1 MKGFV
6 LDWGAVSQVCA
17 AHEDS
22 DEVYGAPRITA
33 ELRAATQDL
42 VERRAQI
49 VTHALEHGCSEISA
63 EQAAA
68 VGAWLLLAWDV
79 MLEELTVVF
88 SPWRGGEHGV
98 RGEHGALSPSSS
110 GTDRPPAGRSP
121 ATPSA

>member
-1 MKGFV
+1 MTTPTRQHFHVTALEDLLDEPIECPV
-6 LDWGAVSQVCA
+6 LPTLAVTGHAQSLTGQHYVVLELTGAA
-17 AHEDS
+17 AVDRF
-22 DEVYGAPRITA
+22 YLGP
-33 ELRAATQDL
+33 TQDL

-88 SPWRGGEHGV
+88 SPWRGGSTG
-98 RGEHGALSPSSS
+98 
-110 GTDRPPAGRSP
+110 
-121 ATPSA
+121 